1 MNRNLRILWLA
12 PSLALLSA
20 IAASGQETKNFHW
33 NGKIAVDQT
42 VTVKTINGE
51 VQAEPSS
58 SGDIEV
64 TAEASGTH
72 AQEVNFEVRP
82 DSNGVTICETYP
94 GHNSCDGNSTGHH
107 GEDHTRIS
115 YQVRV
120 PAANRFAG
128 RSVNG
133 NIKADN
139 LDRQVTA
146 KTVNGAVRVS
156 TKSWAEA
163 DSVNGSVE
171 AMMGDTN
178 WNGTLRISSVNGTVH
193 VGLPADANAEI
204 DVRTVNG
211 SFKSD
216 FPVATQSFMS
226 HHIQGRVGSGG
237 RELKLE
243 TVNGSVHLTKTGL

>member
-1 MNRNLRILWLA
+1 MNRSLRTLWVVL
-12 PSLALLSA
+12 SFALLSA
-20 IAASGQETKNFHW
+20 LAASGQDTKNFHW

-51 VQAEPSS
+51 IQAEPA
-58 SGDIEV
+58 SGSDVEV

-82 DSNGVTICETYP
+82 DGNGVTICETYP
-94 GHNSCDGNSTGHH
+94 GHDSCDGNSTGHH
-107 GEDHTRIS
+107 GDDHTRIS
-115 YQVRV
+115 YTVRV

-128 RSVNG
+128 KSVNG
-133 NIKADN
+133 GIKADN

-171 AMMGDTN
+171 AMMGSTN
-178 WNGTLRISSVNGTVH
+178 WTGTLRLASVNGTVR

-216 FPVATQSFMS
+216 FPVVAQSFMS